1 MCVRA
6 LQFPRV
12 ERAGINL
19 WINSD
24 VADDDDGEEDD
35 ILIIRPRSRF
45 WSGSLVRVFPCGFS
59 RRRPTGD
66 SFAGKDDNNK
76 NCVSREEGKKS
87 GTGRS

>member
-24 VADDDDGEEDD
+24 VADDDGEEDD

-45 WSGSLVRVFPCGFS
+45 WSGSLVRVFPCRFS